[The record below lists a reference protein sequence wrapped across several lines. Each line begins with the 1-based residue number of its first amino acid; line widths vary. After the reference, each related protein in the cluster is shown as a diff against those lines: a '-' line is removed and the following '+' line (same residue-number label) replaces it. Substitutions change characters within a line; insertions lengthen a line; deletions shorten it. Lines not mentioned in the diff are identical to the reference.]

1 MSYLFGRYL
10 STLFFR
16 FKDLFSTRKNT
27 ILIGFVSLAVLLSSQ
42 AYALTTV
49 FYSVELSTP
58 TEDTTN
64 ADTVVFQINF
74 LYGAQ
79 VFGLTVSDVAFLLNE
94 GNATIQS
101 ISPSLN
107 SNRYLVTLQTGSSG
121 ATSIRLNSTS
131 SNNGVNYSLKPTV
144 LFEIYTIDK
153 IPPNPPS
160 LSVLPVRSLDP
171 TPVISGTADPDSTVT
186 ISSVG
191 GQGCSIAVPAN
202 GNWSCEVTP
211 ALPFGTNILNVQAED
226 IAGNTSQ
233 IIPISLNIL
242 NPNDD
247 PDQDTL
253 TNDIELP
260 LGDTDRDGILNYN
273 DADDDNDGILTINEL
288 PGDTDN
294 DGIPD
299 YLESN
304 IIDTD
309 GDGHFDFDDADDDDD
324 GKPTSTEI
332 IASPLAFIDAD
343 TDGIPDHLDKD
354 ETNTANTADLSG
366 DSDGDGI
373 SDLIECPNIA
383 GTPCPDSDGDGIPDY
398 MDTEITAFY
407 TVKRSTPTEATT
419 NEDTVIFQIDFLSGA
434 QVSDLE
440 ITDINFIL
448 NESGATLQSITSSD
462 SNRYLVSVQTLN
474 SGGIS
479 IRLNPTSKDNNDVDY
494 ELELSETGETYTI
507 DKTSPSSPFISVL
520 PVLSLDPTPIISG
533 TADSDSIVT
542 IRSVGGQGCSVA
554 VPANGNWSC
563 EVNPALPFGIN
574 DLNAQAEDIA
584 GNTSPVMP
592 ISLNILNPNDDPD
605 QDTLINEIELPLGDT
620 DRDGDLNYNDADDD
634 NDGILTIN
642 ELPGDTDNDGIPDYL
657 ESNIIDTDGD
667 GHFDFDD
674 ADDDNDGKPTSTEI
688 IASPLAFS
696 DADTDGIPDH
706 LDKDETNTAN
716 TADSSG
722 DSDNNGIS
730 DLIECPNIVG
740 RPCPDL
746 DHDGIPDYMDTDN
759 DNDGLSDVSEI
770 GNNPLNPTD
779 TDFDTVPDYNEPN
792 HRDTDGDELRNHQD
806 ADDDGDNLPTSSEN
820 PTYNDIDSDGIP
832 DYLDPDTNSSSP
844 NGNRDG
850 DADNDTILDRVECPT
865 GPICLDSDGD
875 AIPDYMDDDSL
886 AGVPAVTPGVD
897 TGLKGGGSFNVFL
910 LTFLGLILFLRK
922 FKLGYISSVSSIA
935 STNKPALFS
944 AFFAFP
950 LITLILLSQLSQP
963 IYAANG
969 LEKQWYVGGAI
980 GKSTLKPNGHG
991 VWNVTDDSDIGKKI
1005 YAGIDINKSIGVEA
1019 FWNDFGK
1026 ATISNGSATDE
1037 VEYSAY
1043 GANVIYHA
1051 PLYLDKLHPFG
1062 KLGVAKLSTK
1072 TKGDTPI
1079 NQLNDYSLFAGLGA
1093 EYSLTKSLTLRGEYE
1108 HFDKDVKQLSMGL
1121 NWAPNGRAQYD
1132 ETAGQV
1138 AATAIPAALP
1148 NVVIHRPTPQPT
1160 YQAPRPVITKPIMPR
1175 ATQYKTLNRTL
1186 SGGSNFATGSA
1197 QLTSAG
1203 ASNLTN
1209 LARDIK
1215 QSRLQLHSI
1224 QIVGH
1229 TDNVGNDHSNQQLSE
1244 QRANTVANFLSNQGI
1259 NRQVMRTIGRG
1270 ERQPTQSN
1278 ATAHGKASNRRVE
1291 ISIQG
1296 TETVTVMN

>member
-1 MSYLFGRYL
+1 MSYLFSRYL
-10 STLFFR
+10 STLLFR
-16 FKDLFSTRKNT
+16 FKHLLSTPKKT
-27 ILIGFVSLAVLLSSQ
+27 LLLGIVSSVMLLSSQ
-42 AYALTTV
+42 AHAVTIPALYEVTRSEPIVRTTN
-49 FYSVELSTP
+49 
-58 TEDTTN
+58 EDTVT
-64 ADTVVFQINF
+64 FQIKFESGTQVLDLEDDDIIITFDNF
-74 LYGAQ
+74 VGGTASVKSIQTSDNNLYLIQ
-79 VFGLTVSDVAFLLNE
+79 VET
-94 GNATIQS
+94 T
-101 ISPSLN
+101 
-107 SNRYLVTLQTGSSG
+107 SSG
-121 ATSIRLNSTS
+121 DLLIKCKPTTID
-131 SNNGVNYSLKPTV
+131 NNGDDYQLSFTG
-144 LFEIYTIDK
+144 IATYTIDK
-153 IPPNPPS
+153 IPPNPPT

-171 TPVISGTADPDSTVT
+171 TPVISGTADPASTVT
-186 ISSVG
+186 VSSAG
-191 GQGCSIAVPAN
+191 GQNCSVVVPAN
-202 GNWSCEVTP
+202 GNWSCEVNP
-211 ALPFGTNILNVQAED
+211 ALPFGSNDLTVQAED
-226 IAGNTSQ
+226 LAGNTSDE
-233 IIPISLNIL
+233 ITISLYIL
-242 NPNDD
+242 NPSDD

-260 LGDTDRDGILNYN
+260 LGDTDRDGI
-273 DADDDNDGILTINEL
+273 
-288 PGDTDN
+288 
-294 DGIPD
+294 
-299 YLESN
+299 
-304 IIDTD
+304 
-309 GDGHFDFDDADDDDD
+309 
-324 GKPTSTEI
+324 
-332 IASPLAFIDAD
+332 
-343 TDGIPDHLDKD
+343 
-354 ETNTANTADLSG
+354 
-366 DSDGDGI
+366 
-373 SDLIECPNIA
+373 
-383 GTPCPDSDGDGIPDY
+383 
-398 MDTEITAFY
+398 
-407 TVKRSTPTEATT
+407 
-419 NEDTVIFQIDFLSGA
+419 
-434 QVSDLE
+434 
-440 ITDINFIL
+440 
-448 NESGATLQSITSSD
+448 
-462 SNRYLVSVQTLN
+462 
-474 SGGIS
+474 
-479 IRLNPTSKDNNDVDY
+479 
-494 ELELSETGETYTI
+494 
-507 DKTSPSSPFISVL
+507 
-520 PVLSLDPTPIISG
+520 
-533 TADSDSIVT
+533 
-542 IRSVGGQGCSVA
+542 
-554 VPANGNWSC
+554 
-563 EVNPALPFGIN
+563 
-574 DLNAQAEDIA
+574 
-584 GNTSPVMP
+584 
-592 ISLNILNPNDDPD
+592 
-605 QDTLINEIELPLGDT
+605 
-620 DRDGDLNYNDADDD
+620 LNYNDADDD

-1148 NVVIHRPTPQPT
+1148 NVVVQRPAPQPV
-1160 YQAPRPVITKPIMPR
+1160 YQAPRPTPVVAKPTV
-1175 ATQYKTLNRTL
+1175 TQYKTLNRTL

-1203 ASNLTN
+1203 AANLTN

-1224 QIVGH
+1224 QVVGH

-1259 NRQVMRTIGRG
+1259 SRQVMHTIGRG
-1270 ERQPTQSN
+1270 ERQPVQSN